1 MTYLLLALS
10 VLLNGTLVWYVRKM
24 LGKLRYEVEVREA
37 FAQMLQEYS
46 QSLQNLYKLEELY
59 GEEIIK
65 RAVNETNFVIE
76 ACQEFKKA
84 IEIGQSNTQ
93 EGEEDIAEDDSEDPE
108 TSEGTP
114 KESVIRLGE
123 GQSVSQD
130 AANYRR
136 VRPADFA
143 S

>member
-1 MTYLLLALS
+1 MTYLLLVLS
-10 VLLNGTLVWYVRKM
+10 ALLNGTLVWYVRKM

-37 FAQMLQEYS
+37 FSQMLEDYS

-65 RAVNETNFVIE
+65 RAINETNFVIE

-84 IEIGQSNTQ
+84 IEIGQDSQ
-93 EGEEDIAEDDSEDPE
+93 EDEEDDSEIGGEDSE
-108 TSEGTP
+108 TSTGTAKEG
-114 KESVIRLGE
+114 VIRLRE

-130 AANYRR
+130 AASYRR

-143 S
+143 I

>member
-10 VLLNGTLVWYVRKM
+10 VLLNGMLVWYVRKM
-24 LGKLRYEVEVREA
+24 LGKLQYEVEVRDA
-37 FAQMLQEYS
+37 FTQMLEDYS

-65 RAVNETNFVIE
+65 RAINETNFVIE

-84 IEIGQSNTQ
+84 IEIGQGSAQ
-93 EGEEDIAEDDSEDPE
+93 EGQEDDIEVDPE
-108 TSEGTP
+108 DDEVSEGTP
-114 KESVIRLGE
+114 KESVIRLRE
-123 GQSVSQD
+123 GQSISQD
-130 AANYRR
+130 AASYRR